1 MVIRASAPA
10 KAINHLPACWANQC
24 LPPRMIDTQ
33 CGLKTYDGKRSPL
46 DIVHSQRSL
55 TCEACLATLTDQGK
69 LWEEYM
75 RTPDE
80 RCHLCGCQSVD
91 DPCRECNRE
100 IIDGIEQQ
108 VLADEGIRLI
118 GITDAGESSRAS

>member
-1 MVIRASAPA
+1 M
-10 KAINHLPACWANQC
+10 NHLPALWANEC

-46 DIVHSQRSL
+46 DIVHSQRPL
-55 TCEACLATLTDQGK
+55 TCEVCLATLTDQER

-80 RCHLCGCQSVD
+80 RCHLCGWKSVD

-100 IIDGIEQQ
+100 IADRLTEQI
-108 VLADEGIRLI
+108 LADTVISLV
-118 GITDAGESSRAS
+118 GITEGDDVASH

>member
-10 KAINHLPACWANQC
+10 KGINHLPALWANEC

-33 CGLKTYDGKRSPL
+33 CGLKTYDGKRRDK
-46 DIVHSQRSL
+46 DIVHSQRPL
-55 TCEACLATLTDQGK
+55 TCE
-69 LWEEYM
+69 
-75 RTPDE
+75 
-80 RCHLCGCQSVD
+80 
-91 DPCRECNRE
+91 PCRECNRE